1 MSLQRMLG
9 VCAASALLALFAQTT
24 SAATVDGMKINS
36 SSVGSGPTIVFVHG
50 WTCDASSW
58 AAQVPAFSKD
68 HRVITLDLPGHGRSE
83 SPKDGKLSMDVFAR
97 AVEAVRAEAG
107 ADRIVLVGHS
117 MGAPVIRQYAHLYP
131 EHVAGLVAVDGPL
144 DVRPFAAAELP
155 PGFPPPLTGP
165 EGRAARENMI
175 RSMFIAETPPA
186 LQDHILKMM
195 LAAPEATAVGA
206 MNAMFDP
213 AIRWSD
219 VVRAPA
225 LTVYA
230 GTANVPDPAAT
241 KELYPNHSATQ
252 VAGTGH
258 FLMMEKPEE
267 FNRLLAGFLDK
278 IDF

>member
-1 MSLQRMLG
+1 MLR
-9 VCAASALLALFAQTT
+9 VFAAAGLLALFSHAGT
-24 SAATVDGMKINS
+24 AATVEDAKIHS

-50 WTCDASSW
+50 WTCDSSSW
-58 AAQVPAFSKD
+58 AAQVPAFAKN
-68 HRVITLDLPGHGRSE
+68 HRVITLDLPGHGQSE
-83 SPKDGKLSMDVFAR
+83 SPKDGKLSMDLFAR

-107 ADRIVLVGHS
+107 AGAERIVLVGHS

-144 DVRPFAAAELP
+144 DVRPFAAANLP
-155 PGFPPPLTGP
+155 AGVPPPMTGP
-165 EGRAARENMI
+165 EGLKAREGMI
-175 RSMFIAETPPA
+175 HSMFIPETPAA

-213 AIRWSD
+213 AIRWTD
-219 VVRAPA
+219 VVKSPA

-241 KELYPNHSATQ
+241 KELYPNHDASQ
-252 VAGTGH
+252 VKGTGH
-258 FLMMEKPEE
+258 FLMMEKPDE
-267 FNRLLAGFLDK
+267 FNRLLAGFLAK
-278 IDF
+278 IHF

>member
-1 MSLQRMLG
+1 M
-9 VCAASALLALFAQTT
+9 
-24 SAATVDGMKINS
+24 
-36 SSVGSGPTIVFVHG
+36 FVHG
-50 WTCDASSW
+50 WTCDSSSW

-107 ADRIVLVGHS
+107 AGAERIVLVGHS

-175 RSMFIAETPPA
+175 RSMFIPQTPAA
-186 LQDHILKMM
+186 LQEHILKMM

-206 MNAMFDP
+206 MNSMFDP

-219 VVRAPA
+219 VVRSPA

>member
-1 MSLQRMLG
+1 MNVTKTLA
-9 VCAASALLALFAQTT
+9 VHAAVLIALFALPA
-24 SAATVDGMKINS
+24 SAATLDGMKINS
-36 SSVGSGPTIVFVHG
+36 SSVGTGPTIVFVHG
-50 WTCDASSW
+50 WTCDSSSW
-58 AAQVPAFSKD
+58 TGQVPAFSKD
-68 HRVITLDLPGHGRSE
+68 HRVITLDLPGHGQSG
-83 SPKDGKLSMDVFAR
+83 SPKDGKLSMDLFAR
-97 AVEAVRAEAG
+97 AVEAVRADAG

-144 DVRPFAAAELP
+144 DVRPFAAANLP
-155 PGFPPPLTGP
+155 PGFPPPMTGP
-165 EGRAARENMI
+165 EGRAAREGMI
-175 RSMFIAETPPA
+175 RSMFIPETPAA
-186 LQDHILKMM
+186 LQEHILKMM

-219 VVRAPA
+219 VIKSPA

-241 KELYPNHSATQ
+241 KELYPLHEATQ
-252 VAGTGH
+252 VKGTAH
-258 FLMMEKPEE
+258 FLMMEKPDE

-278 IDF
+278 IRF

>member
-1 MSLQRMLG
+1 MSARRMLG
-9 VCAASALLALFAQTT
+9 VVAAAGLLALLVQPG
-24 SAATVDGMKINS
+24 SAATVEGLKIHS
-36 SSVGSGPTIVFVHG
+36 SSDGSGPTIVFVHG
-50 WTCDASSW
+50 WTCDSSSW
-58 AAQVPAFSKD
+58 TAQVPAFAKD
-68 HRVITLDLPGHGRSE
+68 HRVITLDLPGHGQSA
-83 SPKDGKLSMDVFAR
+83 SPPDGKLSMDLFAR

-131 EHVAGLVAVDGPL
+131 AHVAGLVAVDGPL
-144 DVRPFAAAELP
+144 DIRVFPTELP
-155 PGFPPPLTGP
+155 PGFAQSLTGP
-165 EGRAARENMI
+165 EGRTAREGMI

-186 LQDHILKMM
+186 LQEKVLAMM

-206 MNAMFDP
+206 MNATFDP
-213 AIRWSD
+213 ANRWTD
-219 VVRAPA
+219 VIRAPA

-241 KELYPNHSATQ
+241 KELYPNHEATQ
-252 VAGTGH
+252 LTGTGH
-258 FLMMEKPEE
+258 FLMMEKPDE

>member
-1 MSLQRMLG
+1 MSAHRTL
-9 VCAASALLALFAQTT
+9 AASAAALIALFALPA
-24 SAATVDGMKINS
+24 SAATLDGMKINS
-36 SSVGSGPTIVFVHG
+36 SSVGTGPTIVFVHG
-50 WTCDASSW
+50 WTCDSSSW
-58 AAQVPAFSKD
+58 TGQVPAFSKD
-68 HRVITLDLPGHGRSE
+68 HRVITLDLPGHGKSA
-83 SPKDGKLSMDVFAR
+83 SPQDGKLSMDLFAR
-97 AVEAVRAEAG
+97 AVESVRAEAG

-186 LQDHILKMM
+186 LQEHVLKMM

-213 AIRWSD
+213 AIRWTD
-219 VVRAPA
+219 VVRSPA

-258 FLMMEKPEE
+258 FLMMEKPQE